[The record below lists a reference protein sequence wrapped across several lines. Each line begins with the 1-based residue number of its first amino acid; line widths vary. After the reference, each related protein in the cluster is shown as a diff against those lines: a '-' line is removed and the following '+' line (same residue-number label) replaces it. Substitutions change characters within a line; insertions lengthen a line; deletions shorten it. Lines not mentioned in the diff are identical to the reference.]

1 VVGAMDPADVLEKIR
16 FLLEQHQDRAFDRI
30 SIKCRG
36 RTIFVDPNEI
46 RWVESAKNYLKV
58 HGQSETY
65 ITRGT
70 LADLDKRLDPRRFV
84 RIHRSVIV
92 NTEHIREIKPW
103 YTGEYVLVLIDG
115 KELTIS
121 RGHRSAI
128 AQITAALGL
137 SEVGECQSLVIE
149 RFMKYQCERCATH
162 LPGNTVAFICS
173 YICTFCPGC
182 AEANQYVCPN
192 CNGELVQRPRRNT
205 G

>member
-1 VVGAMDPADVLEKIR
+1 MDPADVLEKIR
-16 FLLEQHQDRAFDRI
+16 FLLEQHQDRALDRI

-121 RGHRSAI
+121 RGYRSAVE
-128 AQITAALGL
+128 QITAALGI
-137 SEVGECQSLVIE
+137 SDVGECQSLVIE
-149 RFMKYQCERCATH
+149 RFMKHKCERCATH
-162 LPGNTVAFICS
+162 LPGNAVAFICS

-192 CNGELVQRPRRNT
+192 CNGELVHRPRRKT
-205 G
+205 E